1 VRNWWAHVAVG
12 IDDCAAALQ
21 AVADFL
27 GRVLKHLK
35 LSDTSGLDQLNSII
49 DSISISKFDSM
60 KVTEDQVA
68 YLYLVR
74 AFRRL
79 SKISD
84 GVMKTCAHSD
94 FGKALLARMKKKE
107 EFFTR
112 RQKNI
117 MESVDVAR
125 AVLDI
130 QGLGKRVKGDCMIV
144 VRARNCFAHEAEQS
158 SRVLAAACAIG
169 AVSRLLQFISE
180 HCKLDGEA
188 SPMRS
193 EMSAAVSEISEY
205 QAKLLARMG
214 ALDLPYLLQQLALSH
229 EREFEACQYSPLLSS
244 DYAKAMFLLTRRMPR
259 HLATRP
265 AAADHV
271 FTLSKDDTTAKRQR
285 SLLRIAMLVPPSVQ
299 ESQAAVDWLLSL
311 PSPSLLGCSGLR
323 ALCHGFKKKQEALT
337 FEGSWMECVP
347 EQSQKFLLKLIDAM
361 NELIESQQDVLDAE
375 GMFEMACER
384 SQEAREKVR
393 TSDHSSLL
401 SGESKLKRWTRL
413 SEVLSDHKATLGCA
427 LKCCDAVTKVES
439 KEADLKDLLTESASM
454 QQAKQ
459 HLADA
464 FHDIIAGDGGS
475 AVSWDVIKQMCH
487 LLPCDGSHE
496 TLSFHSVFHP
506 APFFKFFSIFSRAGC
521 SVLSAPMFDA
531 SAEILTP
538 MFQVAGANPDVSELE
553 ASLGSNY
560 LHGMTMLAALAS
572 CSLQQK
578 LAARRA
584 DTSIRVKVT
593 FDRLA
598 TGMSATVV
606 ADDKFIG
613 RKAEMDRINRRV
625 RPLFETRSG
634 QDKSIVLIR
643 GQPGAGKSCL
653 AKQQLCLVQNEFCEA
668 GVSAVFAHC
677 IPGRGGGAV
686 RAALHR
692 MGLDLRFRLGVGSAA
707 PVDHC

>member
-1 VRNWWAHVAVG
+1 MRNWWAHVAVG

-229 EREFEACQYSPLLSS
+229 ETEFEACQYSPLLSS
-244 DYAKAMFLLTRRMPR
+244 DYAKAMFLLKRHMPR

-323 ALCHGFKKKQEALT
+323 ALCHGFKKKQEDVIKVLT

-347 EQSQKFLLKLIDAM
+347 AQSQKFLLELIDAM
-361 NELIESQQDVLDAE
+361 NGLIKSQQDVLDAE

-393 TSDHSSLL
+393 TSDHSSRL
-401 SGESKLKRWTRL
+401 SGESKFKRWTRL

-454 QQAKQ
+454 QQAKK
-459 HLADA
+459 HLATA
-464 FHDIIAGDGGS
+464 FHDI
-475 AVSWDVIKQMCH
+475 
-487 LLPCDGSHE
+487 
-496 TLSFHSVFHP
+496 
-506 APFFKFFSIFSRAGC
+506 SRHI
-521 SVLSAPMFDA
+521 S
-531 SAEILTP
+531 
-538 MFQVAGANPDVSELE
+538 
-553 ASLGSNY
+553 
-560 LHGMTMLAALAS
+560 
-572 CSLQQK
+572 
-578 LAARRA
+578 R
-584 DTSIRVKVT
+584 
-593 FDRLA
+593 
-598 TGMSATVV
+598 
-606 ADDKFIG
+606 
-613 RKAEMDRINRRV
+613 
-625 RPLFETRSG
+625 
-634 QDKSIVLIR
+634 
-643 GQPGAGKSCL
+643 
-653 AKQQLCLVQNEFCEA
+653 
-668 GVSAVFAHC
+668 
-677 IPGRGGGAV
+677 
-686 RAALHR
+686 
-692 MGLDLRFRLGVGSAA
+692 
-707 PVDHC
+707 